1 MARRRVSKSQII
13 WFAHV
18 LRDARP
24 RPQHRDQTFGF
35 LQVPRFF
42 PVLDKH
48 KPQEI
53 AAWRKPSDGSVIMRA
68 SPWPYRTVCEHPH
81 RCASSRMSARP
92 AALPGSVTPG
102 SCLEISACLGDG
114 RRSFT
119 ECSTSRL
126 HSSIPKTLTAKGPV
140 SYQIANASCTPAC
153 PRLCEPPKAQ
163 QRRGAGACPWRSG
176 CGVRCASTTE
186 VATPRP
192 AAAQAPAPCRSHL
205 LRVLNN
211 PRCSTAKQ
219 PSPVSP

>member
-81 RCASSRMSARP
+81 RCASSRKSARP

-119 ECSTSRL
+119 ENVAPAGCMHRFRTPLQLR
-126 HSSIPKTLTAKGPV
+126 GPCRIK
-140 SYQIANASCTPAC
+140 S
-153 PRLCEPPKAQ
+153 LM
-163 QRRGAGACPWRSG
+163 
-176 CGVRCASTTE
+176 
-186 VATPRP
+186 P
-192 AAAQAPAPCRSHL
+192 AAH
-205 LRVLNN
+205 
-211 PRCSTAKQ
+211 
-219 PSPVSP
+219 